1 MRPITSVLLEA
12 IMVGISLVPVMYVVF
27 YGYRA
32 IRKQNLNLV
41 WTAFLSGALIHVLYE
56 LVGLNKYYVETI
68 YPDTVGDTATKPN
81 VGPQPAM

>member
-12 IMVGISLVPVMYVVF
+12 IMVGISLIPVMYVVF

-32 IRKQNLNLV
+32 VRKQNLNLV

-68 YPDTVGDTATKPN
+68 YPDTVVDTVAKAN
-81 VGPQPAM
+81 VAPQPAM